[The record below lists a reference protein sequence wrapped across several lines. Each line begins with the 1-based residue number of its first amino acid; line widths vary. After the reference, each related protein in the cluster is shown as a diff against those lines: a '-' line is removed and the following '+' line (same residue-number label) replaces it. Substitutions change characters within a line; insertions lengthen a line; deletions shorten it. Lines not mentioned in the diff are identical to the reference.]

1 MSMINIAVLFGGN
14 SSEYGVSLQSAASVM
29 ENLSHEKYRVY
40 PIGISP
46 AGEWFYFTGSI
57 DAIQSDAWLND
68 TKNLSPVSVT
78 FGENGGIWED
88 CDK

>member
-68 TKNLSPVSVT
+68 TKKPKSCERHLWGKWRNMGRLR
-78 FGENGGIWED
+78 
-88 CDK
+88 